1 MALKAQKKLMKGDTD
16 EAVAQGAHVLFFPCG
31 TGHMLGLDVHD
42 MEDFGEVWVGYN
54 GEQKNQSVDNF
65 SGKLF

>member
-1 MALKAQKKLMKGDTD
+1 MKGDTD